1 MVKRFK
7 EHILSEKRNGII
19 DFIRGLSLLMVINS
33 HFGIIG
39 YVGLFSS
46 TQLFGRSLGEIE
58 SGMGYYGVVIF
69 FVISG
74 FLITSLTL
82 RRYQSLD
89 KIRVLEFWWY
99 RFSRIMPMLT
109 LCIVAIVSLALFH
122 IPGFSVRS
130 PQHLMSGI
138 LAILSFRYNH
148 FIGTLPSA
156 WDPIWSLS
164 VEEMFYFGFPF
175 VCLYLTGTAST
186 VFIFLTTF
194 TAVLYFK
201 SVQPSLVFSTLG
213 CVHYLAFGCLLAILN
228 PSLWF
233 ESLKSWKKK
242 ILTLFLVITG
252 LGLIAYSVIS
262 HGPFNSQYSTLVCA
276 LGAGLEIISSQLLNL
291 TSKKLYLLLPITLLG
306 ISSYEAYLLHMP
318 LRDLLSLVGI
328 QNVGL
333 QLLIIISLS
342 LVLNFAFTEPMNR
355 CLRHYRSDKQK
366 GLHPLRKLVLHT
378 LPLICALLMVPA
390 CYTQITSKPATIKL
404 SFVAIVS
411 LPNQTIEPIAILGH
425 KSAGDMVFLKHL
437 DTGYIQLGIDH
448 WGKPSVLSERLEIS
462 KLLNTTLVITFG
474 SKRTE
479 VTQAGRVLLANSTA
493 PYTHTGD
500 IVVGMNNEGFSSAL
514 DVSLSKTIV
523 VY

>member
-19 DFIRGLSLLMVINS
+19 DFIRGLSLLMVIDS

-175 VCLYLTGTAST
+175 VYLYLTGTAST

-201 SVQPSLVFSTLG
+201 SVQPSLVFQHSG
-213 CVHYLAFGCLLAILN
+213 VC
-228 PSLWF
+228 
-233 ESLKSWKKK
+233 
-242 ILTLFLVITG
+242 IT
-252 LGLIAYSVIS
+252 
-262 HGPFNSQYSTLVCA
+262 
-276 LGAGLEIISSQLLNL
+276 
-291 TSKKLYLLLPITLLG
+291 
-306 ISSYEAYLLHMP
+306 
-318 LRDLLSLVGI
+318 
-328 QNVGL
+328 
-333 QLLIIISLS
+333 
-342 LVLNFAFTEPMNR
+342 
-355 CLRHYRSDKQK
+355 
-366 GLHPLRKLVLHT
+366 
-378 LPLICALLMVPA
+378 
-390 CYTQITSKPATIKL
+390 
-404 SFVAIVS
+404 
-411 LPNQTIEPIAILGH
+411 
-425 KSAGDMVFLKHL
+425 
-437 DTGYIQLGIDH
+437 
-448 WGKPSVLSERLEIS
+448 
-462 KLLNTTLVITFG
+462 
-474 SKRTE
+474 
-479 VTQAGRVLLANSTA
+479 
-493 PYTHTGD
+493 
-500 IVVGMNNEGFSSAL
+500 
-514 DVSLSKTIV
+514 
-523 VY
+523 